1 MPSLPVSHTGISYL
15 PLSLNNVLIF
25 VSLVKN
31 LVSVGKLTR
40 DSSMSIE
47 FGPFGLFV
55 MDLRARMVILRCDSS
70 DDLYPFYCPVHL
82 L

>member
-1 MPSLPVSHTGISYL
+1 MFLYL
-15 PLSLNNVLIF
+15 FLLLKILFLSV
-25 VSLVKN
+25 
-31 LVSVGKLTR
+31 KLTH

-47 FGPFGLFV
+47 LDPFGLPV
-55 MDLRARMVILRCDSS
+55 KDLRARMVILRCDSS